1 MKLAD
6 YPLECEAFL
15 AQSNSGKGN
24 TFYRKHILFEFLS
37 SDKGNTFC
45 REQIL

>member
-15 AQSNSGKGN
+15 AKGNSDKGN
-24 TFYRKHILFEFLS
+24 TFYREYILHS
-37 SDKGNTFC
+37 
-45 REQIL
+45 ILIPIF